1 MKPLRSRAV
10 EQSTLS
16 SPLRMA
22 LRRLVVVAS
31 ALAVGMAHAA
41 GSEPLFAATLT
52 GTDEKPVALESYRGK
67 PMVVN
72 FWARWCG
79 PCRVEIPELIKA
91 HDKYRKKGLVVLG
104 IGLEDKAES
113 VRDFMKA
120 YEMNYPVLLAKD
132 KGIELMQALGNP
144 KAGLPFTIVIN
155 RQGEIVASKL
165 GAMKKAEI
173 ETAAETALK

>member
-1 MKPLRSRAV
+1 MKHW
-10 EQSTLS
+10 
-16 SPLRMA
+16 
-22 LRRLVVVAS
+22 LVLILACCS
-31 ALAVGMAHAA
+31 ACAAAA
-41 GSEPLFAATLT
+41 GNVSSAPLFAATLT
-52 GTDEKPVALESYRGK
+52 GTDEKIVALETYRGK
-67 PMVVN
+67 PMIVN

-91 HDKYRKKGLVVLG
+91 HDKYQKKGLVVLG

-144 KAGLPFTIVIN
+144 KAGLPYTIVIN

-165 GAMKKAEI
+165 GAMKKTEI
-173 ETAAETALK
+173 EAAGETALK

>member
-1 MKPLRSRAV
+1 MKHWLVLLLACCSA
-10 EQSTLS
+10 SATAAGNLS
-16 SPLRMA
+16 SA
-22 LRRLVVVAS
+22 
-31 ALAVGMAHAA
+31 
-41 GSEPLFAATLT
+41 PLFAAALT
-52 GTDEKPVALESYRGK
+52 GTDEKTVALETYRGK
-67 PMVVN
+67 PMIVN

-91 HDKYRKKGLVVLG
+91 HDKYQKKGLVVLG

-144 KAGLPFTIVIN
+144 KAGLPYTIVIN

-165 GAMKKAEI
+165 GAMKKADI
-173 ETAAETALK
+173 EAASETALK

>member
-1 MKPLRSRAV
+1 MI
-10 EQSTLS
+10 
-16 SPLRMA
+16 
-22 LRRLVVVAS
+22 
-31 ALAVGMAHAA
+31 
-41 GSEPLFAATLT
+41 
-52 GTDEKPVALESYRGK
+52 
-67 PMVVN
+67 VN

-91 HDKYRKKGLVVLG
+91 HDKYQKKGLVVLG

-144 KAGLPFTIVIN
+144 KAGLPYTIVIN

-173 ETAAETALK
+173 EAAGETALK